1 MCYNVIIQ
9 LIGGSSMNE
18 EEVLFGKIETSNV
31 LELWFDEEEES

>member
-1 MCYNVIIQ
+1 MCYNTIIQ
-9 LIGGSSMNE
+9 LIGVSTMNE